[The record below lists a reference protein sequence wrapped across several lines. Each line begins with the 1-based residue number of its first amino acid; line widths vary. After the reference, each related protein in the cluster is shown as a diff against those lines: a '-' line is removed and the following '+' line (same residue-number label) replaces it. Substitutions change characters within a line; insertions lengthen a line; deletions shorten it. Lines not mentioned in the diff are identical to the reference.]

1 MLQGTDDMISACG
14 TPARRRV
21 GWLPSRDVGLSGLLA
36 ALVLVVFV
44 LRPLV
49 DLGLAGR
56 RLIELGIAIVALLAM
71 WTVWGGRA
79 RMMAVGLAVGISE
92 AMRALYW
99 LWDAPRLAPWVA
111 LSSAITIGILMLLVL
126 GMVFRA
132 SAVTGRQIQGA
143 VAVYLLFAL
152 AWAQLYESVEAFA
165 PGAFIFPQGHT
176 AESGLFSPLLYFSFI
191 TLTTLGY
198 GDILPAHPAAR
209 SLAMIEA
216 LVGQLYPAIL
226 LARLVSLHAGTEP
239 AVESDE
245 TPAGWPTKA

>member
-1 MLQGTDDMISACG
+1 MISACAG
-14 TPARRRV
+14 PARRRV

-56 RLIELGIAIVALLAM
+56 RLIELGMAVVVLLAM
-71 WTVWGGRA
+71 WTVWGGPA
-79 RMMAVGLAVGISE
+79 RMIAVGLAVGISE

-99 LWDAPRLAPWVA
+99 LGNVPRLAPWVA
-111 LSSAITIGILMLLVL
+111 FSSAIAIGILMLLVL
-126 GMVFRA
+126 GTVSRA
-132 SAVTGRQIQGA
+132 RAVTGRQIRGA

-152 AWAQLYESVEAFA
+152 AWAQLYELVEALA
-165 PGAFIFPQGHT
+165 PGSFVFPQGHT
-176 AESGLFSPLLYFSFI
+176 AESGWFSPLLYFSFI

-198 GDILPAHPAAR
+198 GDILPAHAAAR
-209 SLAMIEA
+209 SLAMLEA

-226 LARLVSLHAGTEP
+226 LARLVSLHAGTEQ

>member
-14 TPARRRV
+14 TTARRRA
-21 GWLPSRDVGLSGLLA
+21 GWLQSRDVGLSGLLA

-56 RLIELGIAIVALLAM
+56 RLVELAIALVLLLGM

-79 RMMAVGLAVGISE
+79 RMAAMSLVVGISE
-92 AMRALYW
+92 GIRALHW
-99 LWDAPRLAPWVA
+99 LGDSPRLGPWTG
-111 LSSAITIGILMLLVL
+111 L
-126 GMVFRA
+126 A
-132 SAVTGRQIQGA
+132 SAVTIVIFMVLVLATVFQARAVSWRQIEGA

-152 AWAQLYESVEAFA
+152 AWAQLYESVEAVS
-165 PGAFIFPQGHT
+165 PGAFVLPQGH
-176 AESGLFSPLLYFSFI
+176 ASESGWFSPLLYFSFI

-198 GDILPAHPAAR
+198 GDILPAHPIAR

-226 LARLVSLHAGTEP
+226 LARLVSLHAGAEQATEKHK
-239 AVESDE
+239 AQ
-245 TPAGWPTKA
+245 AGWPTKV